1 MTNSRNVEAAN
12 NERRIFDS
20 ALAHQRSVP
29 ETFFIDLSADE
40 TIAQN
45 LHQSDEALQ
54 RRIRQLMEAANSQT
68 QFLFDFQTYGND
80 CDEEVRVDL
89 SEGAIAAID
98 STDVLPV
105 TDLMN
110 TSFYAVGV
118 GCITS
123 RNRHRPEVVLTTTNT
138 RYTRPEQ
145 IAANDDDFFSL
156 CDELDNIR
164 QTKGSWATTFREYQE
179 REIAISCEQETVL
192 LDGPVFTQNLITQH
206 SGREL
211 YSRMMQ
217 TGKRF
222 IGVIKDLGSSWAISK
237 WTAMSL
243 EPGEGFVLCPIQ
255 QQYQQRFGDNRSIN
269 NWIGSLPGQYV
280 RVVYRPAEKA
290 FAFECA
296 LADLP
301 YAVSLLRQDASPTIN
316 HEIPL
321 LLETVDSHL
330 RGSNNSQ
337 AIKHSFISEIQ
348 RNNYRMGVD
357 ITNERDYR

>member
-1 MTNSRNVEAAN
+1 MTNRNTQADEG
-12 NERRIFDS
+12 IFDS
-20 ALAHQRSVP
+20 ALANQRSVP
-29 ETFFIDLSADE
+29 ETFFLDFSADQ
-40 TIAQN
+40 TIAQTV
-45 LHQSDEALQ
+45 HQSDEAVQ
-54 RRIRQLMEAANSQT
+54 RRIRQLMEDAKSPT

-80 CDEEVRVDL
+80 SDEQVAADL
-89 SEGAIAAID
+89 SGGAIAAID

-123 RNRHRPEVVLTTTNT
+123 RNRHSPEVVLTTTNA
-138 RYTRPEQ
+138 RYLRPDE
-145 IAANDDDFFSL
+145 IAGNDDDLWSL
-156 CDELDNIR
+156 CDNLDNAR

-179 REIAISCEQETVL
+179 RGIAIDCEQETVL
-192 LDGPVFTQNLITQH
+192 LDGPVFTQNLITQD

-211 YSRMMQ
+211 YSEMMQ
-217 TGKRF
+217 KGKRF

-243 EPGEGFVLCPIQ
+243 KRGEGFVLCPIQ
-255 QQYQQRFGDNRSIN
+255 DQYQRRFRDNKSIN
-269 NWIGSLPGQYV
+269 NWIGALPGQYV

-348 RNNYRMGVD
+348 RNNYRMGID

>member
-1 MTNSRNVEAAN
+1 MTNKNTQPDEA
-12 NERRIFDS
+12 IFDS
-20 ALAHQRSVP
+20 ALDNQRPVS
-29 ETFFIDLSADE
+29 ETFFLDFSADQ

-45 LHQSDEALQ
+45 LHQSDEAVQ
-54 RRIRQLMEAANSQT
+54 RRIRQIMEDANSPT
-68 QFLFDFQTYGND
+68 RFLFDFQIYGND
-80 CDEEVRVDL
+80 SDEQVAADL
-89 SEGAIAAID
+89 SGGAIAAID

-123 RNRHRPEVVLTTTNT
+123 QNRHSPEVVFTTTNT
-138 RYTRPEQ
+138 RYARPDE
-145 IAANDDDFFSL
+145 IAANDSDLFSL
-156 CDELDNIR
+156 CDELDSIR

-179 REIAISCEQETVL
+179 REIAIDCEQDTVL

-217 TGKRF
+217 TRKRF
-222 IGVIKDLGSSWAISK
+222 IGIIKDLGSSWAISK

-243 EPGEGFVLCPIQ
+243 DRGEGFVLCPIQ
-255 QQYQQRFGDNRSIN
+255 EQYQRRFIDNRSIN

-321 LLETVDSHL
+321 LLETVDWHL

-337 AIKHSFISEIQ
+337 AIRHSFIGEIQ

-357 ITNERDYR
+357 ITNEGNYR

>member
-1 MTNSRNVEAAN
+1 MSENIEG
-12 NERRIFDS
+12 IFDS
-20 ALAHQRSVP
+20 ALENQRSVP
-29 ETFFIDLSADE
+29 ETFFLDLSADQ

-45 LHQSDEALQ
+45 LHQSDEAVK
-54 RRIRQLMEAANSQT
+54 RRIRQFMESTNSPT
-68 QFLFDFQTYGND
+68 QFLFPFQTYGND
-80 CDEEVRVDL
+80 YDKEVASDL
-89 SEGAIAAID
+89 VNGRIAAID
-98 STDVLPV
+98 STDVLPI

-123 RNRHRPEVVLTTTNT
+123 RIRHSPEFVFTTTHT
-138 RYTRPEQ
+138 SYTKPNE
-145 IAANDDDFFSL
+145 IADNDENLFSL

-179 REIAISCEQETVL
+179 REVAIACESQTVL
-192 LDGPVFTQNLITQH
+192 LDGPIFTQNLITQH

-211 YSRMMQ
+211 YSRMME

-222 IGVIKDLGSSWAISK
+222 IGVIKDLGSSWAISR

-243 EPGEGFVLCPIQ
+243 EREEGFVLCPIQ
-255 QQYQQRFGDNRSIN
+255 EQYQRRFGDIRSIH
-269 NWIGSLPGQYV
+269 NWIGGLSGQYV

-296 LADLP
+296 LEDLP

-337 AIKHSFISEIQ
+337 AIQHSFYTEIQ

-357 ITNERDYR
+357 ITNERNYR

>member
-1 MTNSRNVEAAN
+1 MTNRNTQPEEGV
-12 NERRIFDS
+12 FDS
-20 ALAHQRSVP
+20 ALANQRPVS
-29 ETFFIDLSADE
+29 ETFFIDFSADQ

-45 LHQSDEALQ
+45 LHQSDEAVQ
-54 RRIRQLMEAANSQT
+54 RRIRQFMEDANSPT

-80 CDEEVRVDL
+80 CDEEVRADL
-89 SEGAIAAID
+89 SLGAIAAID

-123 RNRHRPEVVLTTTNT
+123 RNRHAPEVVLTTTNT
-138 RYTRPEQ
+138 RYARPDE
-145 IAANDDDFFSL
+145 ITANDEDLWSL
-156 CDELDNIR
+156 CDDLDNAR

-179 REIAISCEQETVL
+179 REIAIDCEQETVL

-211 YSRMMQ
+211 YFQMMQ

-243 EPGEGFVLCPIQ
+243 ERGEGFVLCPIQ
-255 QQYQQRFGDNRSIN
+255 DQYQRRFRDNRTIN
-269 NWIGSLPGQYV
+269 QWIGSLSGQYV

-296 LADLP
+296 LADLS
-301 YAVSLLRQDASPTIN
+301 YAVSLLREDASPTIN

-321 LLETVDSHL
+321 LLETVDWHL

-357 ITNERDYR
+357 ITNEGNYR

>member
-1 MTNSRNVEAAN
+1 MTNRNTQPDEG
-12 NERRIFDS
+12 IFDS
-20 ALAHQRSVP
+20 ALANQRPVS
-29 ETFFIDLSADE
+29 ETFFIDFSADQ
-40 TIAQN
+40 TIVQN
-45 LHQSDEALQ
+45 LRQSDETVQ
-54 RRIRQLMEAANSQT
+54 RRIRQIMQNARSPT
-68 QFLFDFQTYGND
+68 RFLFDFQTYGND
-80 CDEEVRVDL
+80 SDEEVAADL
-89 SEGAIAAID
+89 SGGAIAAID

-123 RNRHRPEVVLTTTNT
+123 RNRHSPEVVLTTTNT
-138 RYTRPEQ
+138 RYARPDE
-145 IAANDDDFFSL
+145 IAGNDDDLFFL
-156 CDELDNIR
+156 CDNLDNTR

-179 REIAISCEQETVL
+179 REVAIFCEQETVL
-192 LDGPVFTQNLITQH
+192 LDGPVFTQNLITQY

-222 IGVIKDLGSSWAISK
+222 IGVIKDLGSSWAMSK

-243 EPGEGFVLCPIQ
+243 ERGEGFVLCPIQ
-255 QQYQQRFGDNRSIN
+255 EQYQRRFRDNRSIN

-290 FAFECA
+290 FAFECT
-296 LADLP
+296 LADLS

-321 LLETVDSHL
+321 LLETVDWHL

-337 AIKHSFISEIQ
+337 AIKHSFIGEIQ
-348 RNNYRMGVD
+348 RHNYRMGVD
-357 ITNERDYR
+357 ITNEGNYR